1 MSISIEV
8 DLYEFEEGEIV
19 EYLQDLGYTVTK
31 GDPTEI
37 PPLNVEISD
46 ADIFKIKNLP
56 RGEREEYICSLVYG
70 ALHLEYLL

>member
-70 ALHLEYLL
+70 ALHLECLL